1 LRRGATLVGT
11 ATPLEF
17 RPAKFVTV
25 GDRRLAYDEVG
36 PPEPEGTVL
45 LLCGIGAKRQGWSW
59 QLPALGRRF
68 RTIALD
74 YRDVGD
80 STAADDDY
88 SIGDLAEDVFGV
100 ARGLGV
106 DRAAVVGTSLGGFV
120 ALELAL
126 RHPDV
131 VDRLVLVG
139 TSAGGAGHVSAAPEI
154 LQALSPGDEEVESG
168 EGTRRVCTLICGP
181 GFAERCPEA
190 MDDFV
195 AIGRHRPMSRTAY
208 LRQFQACR
216 AHDVSTRLAEIRRP
230 TLVLHGEADPLVRID
245 NGRALAAGI
254 PGARLLVYPA
264 TGHVPEVERAER
276 FSRDVLAFLGGGPRP
291 AVHPEEAPCA
301 APGPA

>member
-1 LRRGATLVGT
+1 VGP

-17 RPAKFVTV
+17 RPPRFVTV
-25 GDRRLAYDEVG
+25 DDRRLAYDEVG
-36 PPEPEGTVL
+36 PPEPARTVL

-59 QLPALGRRF
+59 QLPALGSRC

-80 STAADDDY
+80 SDAANGGY
-88 SIGDLAEDVFGV
+88 SIGDLAEDVYGV
-100 ARGLGV
+100 ILALGI
-106 DRAAVVGTSLGGFV
+106 DRAAVVGTSMGGFV

-126 RHPDV
+126 RHPDA

-139 TSAGGAGHVSAAPEI
+139 TSAGGPGHVPAAPEV
-154 LQALSPGDEEVESG
+154 LVALSPGDEEVESG

-181 GFAERCPEA
+181 GFAERCPQT

-195 AIGRHRPMSRTAY
+195 AIGRYRPMSRAAY
-208 LRQFQACR
+208 LRQLQACR
-216 AHDVSTRLAEIRRP
+216 AHDVSARLGDIRAP
-230 TLVLHGEADPLVRID
+230 TLVLHGAADPLVRIQ

-254 PGARLLVYPA
+254 PGARLLTYPA

-276 FSRDVLAFLGGGPRP
+276 FSRDVLAFLGERPRP
-291 AVHPEEAPCA
+291 TAHSKEAPCA
-301 APGPA
+301 APEPA